1 MLYQLSVL
9 RVMHRLLVDRS
20 LRTKARMPAFQGLL
34 KLATKVRQA
43 LVYDP
48 AEGDPGMRGPGKDG
62 LLILSSW

>member
-34 KLATKVRQA
+34 KLATKVRWA
-43 LVYDP
+43 LGGESTIQGKVI
-48 AEGDPGMRGPGKDG
+48 RG
-62 LLILSSW
+62 